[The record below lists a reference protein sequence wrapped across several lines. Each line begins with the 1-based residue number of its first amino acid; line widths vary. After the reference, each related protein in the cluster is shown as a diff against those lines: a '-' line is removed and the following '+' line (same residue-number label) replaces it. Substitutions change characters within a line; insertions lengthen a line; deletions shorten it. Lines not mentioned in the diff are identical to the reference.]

1 MSFNRKLL
9 FFALTLLA
17 IEFLDE
23 VVDGLFGA
31 ALPLIRDDL
40 QLSYVHVGM
49 LFTVPDIISSFIEPI
64 LGILGDVGQRR
75 KLVLGGG
82 IVFALALLLIA
93 LSRNFPG
100 LLVAFILF
108 YPASGAFVSLSQA
121 TLMDIEPKRHEQ
133 NMARWVVAGSVGNV
147 VGPLAVGAAVALHQ
161 GWRSL
166 FLALFGLTLLLLGVV
181 WRFPRIDGEAQS
193 QEETTLLF
201 KDGVRNALKALKRW
215 DVLRWLILLEFSDL
229 MLDILKGFLTLYFVD
244 VVGANE
250 TQASFALTVWLGVG
264 LLGDFLL
271 VPLLERVRGLDYLLC
286 SSLLVLCLYPAFLL
300 LPNVAVKLVILGL
313 LGLLNAGW
321 YSILQGQ
328 LYSAMPGQS
337 GTVMAVSNLFG
348 LVGSLIPL
356 GLGFVAQ
363 QYGLQ
368 MAMWLL
374 LVAPIALLVGIARL
388 R

>member
-1 MSFNRKLL
+1 VSFNRKLL